1 MYTVVDHNGDN
12 GWIPQFE
19 GLVKYWDWMAT
30 RDFRPDRESGVS
42 ITHEGIKEIEQSPP
56 MFPEKKGF
64 QKHSLMKLLT
74 KVQIPFLNFV

>member
-42 ITHEGIKEIEQSPP
+42 ITHEGIKEIEQAIDNPQTPTQHFPP
-56 MFPEKKGF
+56 QVVFNIRGNYIERDC
-64 QKHSLMKLLT
+64 S
-74 KVQIPFLNFV
+74 